1 MSIPLPFALLCKT
14 RPVSV
19 SVSVT
24 CTPGMTALETS
35 CTTPVMVPWS
45 TCALAARPTRNIPQM
60 KNAIQ
65 TENDLRTCLKSVLI
79 LRIQK
84 PSLLPSSSKFP
95 YKAASEPLDRA
106 GLNQRIRSS
115 IELVYVT
122 GTDSTLLFARLSRSI
137 CSSKKFVVQVEPVRK
152 WRSDNNDA
160 NVPQG
165 CLFNAP

>member
-1 MSIPLPFALLCKT
+1 MPGWNFGEGQLPFVWFCNT

-19 SVSVT
+19 PVSVT
-24 CTPGMTALETS
+24 CTPGMTALEAS

-45 TCALAARPTRNIPQM
+45 TCALATRPARNIPQM

-65 TENDLRTCLKSVLI
+65 TENDLRTRLKSVLI

-84 PSLLPSSSKFP
+84 PSLSPSSSKFP

-106 GLNQRIRSS
+106 GLNQRIRPS

-122 GTDSTLLFARLSRSI
+122 GTDSTLLFAKIGRAH
-137 CSSKKFVVQVEPVRK
+137 V
-152 WRSDNNDA
+152 
-160 NVPQG
+160 
-165 CLFNAP
+165 